1 MNQPLATAAFVREGE
16 GSLSVAAPGAPRP
29 TQAEAEAAV
38 RTLLRWAGDDPDREG
53 LAGTPDRVARAYRAF
68 FAGYDEDPR
77 ALLERTF
84 EETEGYGEL
93 VLLRDIRLESHC
105 EHHLVPILGK
115 AHIAYWPRRRV
126 VGISKLARVLDA
138 YARRLQ
144 IQEKLTAQ
152 VADCIQQALDPLGV
166 AVLIEAQHLCMTT
179 RGVRK
184 PEVAMVTTRMTGCF
198 RDDPLRRSEFFRL
211 VGR

>member
-1 MNQPLATAAFVREGE
+1 MNQPLATAVFARETDQP
-16 GSLSVAAPGAPRP
+16 LTALRP

-53 LAGTPDRVARAYRAF
+53 LAGTPDRVARAYREF
-68 FAGYDEDPR
+68 FAGYEEDPR

-84 EETEGYGEL
+84 EETEGYDEM

-115 AHIAYWPRRRV
+115 AHIAYWPARRV

-152 VADCIQQALDPLGV
+152 VADCIQQALEPLGV
-166 AVLIEAQHLCMTT
+166 AVMIEAQHQCMTT

-184 PEVAMVTTRMTGCF
+184 PEVAMVTTRLTGCF
-198 RDDPLRRSEFFRL
+198 RDDPARRSEFFRL

>member
-1 MNQPLATAAFVREGE
+1 MNQPLPTAVFAREAE
-16 GSLSVAAPGAPRP
+16 QPLSPARP

-38 RTLLRWAGDDPDREG
+38 RTLLRWAGDDPEREG
-53 LAGTPDRVARAYRAF
+53 LAGTPDRVARSYREF
-68 FAGYDEDPR
+68 FAGYDEDPQ

-84 EETEGYGEL
+84 EETEGYDEM
-93 VLLRDIRLESHC
+93 VLLRDLRLESHC

-115 AHIAYWPRRRV
+115 AHIAYWPARRV

-138 YARRLQ
+138 FARRLQ

-152 VADCIQQALDPLGV
+152 VADCIQQALEPLGV
-166 AVLIEAQHLCMTT
+166 AVMLEAQHLCMTT

-184 PEVAMVTTRMTGCF
+184 PEVAMVTTRLTGCF
-198 RDDPLRRSEFFRL
+198 RDDPARRSEFFRL

>member
-1 MNQPLATAAFVREGE
+1 MNQPLAAAGFARAPDQP
-16 GSLSVAAPGAPRP
+16 LSDSRP

-38 RTLLRWAGDDPDREG
+38 RTLLRWAGDNPDREG
-53 LAGTPDRVARAYRAF
+53 LLGTPDRVVRSYREF
-68 FAGYDEDPR
+68 FAGYEEDPR

-84 EETEGYGEL
+84 AETEGYDEM
-93 VLLRDIRLESHC
+93 VLLRDIALESHC

-115 AHIAYWPRRRV
+115 AHIAYWPHKRV

-138 YARRLQ
+138 FARRLQ

-152 VADCIQQALDPLGV
+152 VADCIQQALEPLGV
-166 AVLIEAQHLCMTT
+166 AVMIEAQHQCMTT

-184 PEVAMVTTRMTGCF
+184 PGVAMVTTRLTGCF
-198 RDDPLRRSEFFRL
+198 RDDPARRSEFFRL
-211 VGR
+211 LGR